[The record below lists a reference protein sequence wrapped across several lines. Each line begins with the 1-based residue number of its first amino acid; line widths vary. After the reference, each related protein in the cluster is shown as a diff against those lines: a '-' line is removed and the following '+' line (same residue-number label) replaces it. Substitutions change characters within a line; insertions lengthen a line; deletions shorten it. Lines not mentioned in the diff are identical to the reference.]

1 MADKMTKG
9 SEQFYMNLD
18 SAANSR
24 KQGLHRF
31 WGLAVRISDVQA
43 GKAGFLVK

>member
-9 SEQFYMNLD
+9 SEQFCMNLD

-24 KQGLHRF
+24 KQGLYCF
-31 WGLAVRISDVQA
+31 WGLAVRISEVQQA
-43 GKAGFLVK
+43 KQDSL